1 MWGIKIQSKIQ
12 LLKIAYLQLFICPP
26 LLEHK
31 SINSKKFNISSSISI
46 IQSFLL
52 ETSLTGILKGTLS
65 ENGILTSIIDH

>member
-12 LLKIAYLQLFICPP
+12 LLKISYLQLFICPP

-31 SINSKKFNISSSISI
+31 SINSKKLNISSPISI